1 MNTKTIIKAIKGT
14 INKNSAVPA
23 VSGIN
28 FTGTHLVVSDLET
41 YVRIPYVTDFPFLV
55 NAQNMISVWDTL
67 PYYKLSRDGDTL
79 LFSEGS
85 KKIKVNAWDVED
97 YPTMSETNYEESI
110 VTLLSN
116 DVKLLSVAAD
126 FIGKDELRP
135 VMSFIA
141 LEKGK
146 MYATDSHVCMFHPIE
161 SDMRDTGLYISN
173 KTRTLLQMW
182 EGDWEV
188 TIGGTRTIFKND
200 EGIVVDTQTM
210 QGRYPN
216 IEAVIPKENPIRLK
230 FIVKEMQDVIKTGEK
245 FVSRITSKM
254 DIDIVDS
261 KTIVSF
267 TDEDFGLSY
276 EVQLELCSANADFGI
291 AFNTKLMNRILKHVG
306 NKAVFSMSEPNR
318 PTVINDTFL
327 LMPVLKT
334 TKVVDDVEES
344 FEDEELET
352 EESQS

>member
-85 KKIKVNAWDVED
+85 KKIKVNAWDIED
-97 YPTMSETNYEESI
+97 YPTMSETNYQESI

-146 MYATDSHVCMFHPIE
+146 MYATDAQVCMFHPIE

-216 IEAVIPKENPIRLK
+216 VEAVIPKENPIELK

-245 FVSRITSKM
+245 FASRSHSRM
-254 DIDIVDS
+254 DIDIVRG
-261 KTIVSF
+261 KTNLSF
-267 TDEDFGLSY
+267 SNEDYGLSY
-276 EVQLELCSANADFGI
+276 EAELELCSASDDFSI

-306 NKAVFSMSEPNR
+306 NKAVFRMSEPNR
-318 PTVINDTFL
+318 PAVINDTFI
-327 LMPVLKT
+327 LMPLMKKKPVAT
-334 TKVVDDVEES
+334 EQ
-344 FEDEELET
+344 DEELET